1 MWPAARE
8 PVSEEQR
15 PLINIAS
22 EAMADESQKIGVTLA
37 GFAALSEN
45 HAAFTWYLRPVLVL
59 LPSRVAAFQAAL
71 PLPRAPFPPRAAH
84 GVQGH
89 LAVSC
94 LGAGDLLP
102 SLLGIKLLR
111 ITAAQHFKC
120 GDSVAL

>member
-45 HAAFTWYLRPVLVL
+45 HAAFTWYLHARCLCFCQVGWLRSKRLFHCRARRSLREPPTAFKAILLCLALEPVICCH
-59 LPSRVAAFQAAL
+59 PCWGSNFCA
-71 PLPRAPFPPRAAH
+71 
-84 GVQGH
+84 
-89 LAVSC
+89 
-94 LGAGDLLP
+94 
-102 SLLGIKLLR
+102 
-111 ITAAQHFKC
+111 
-120 GDSVAL
+120 